1 MSGVNTATATLL
13 VMTAGVVCQDVD
25 VCGAGGGH
33 ICDLSRVSLQ
43 SNYSKERR
51 PAAHPA
57 ERMRLNASIYLKDI
71 LEVAEFK
78 QQLRFAI
85 YGLIHL
91 QFHNISN
98 SLEVVVRFYWKD
110 PRIIPNVE
118 HMRGHD
124 NLGSYVN
131 LVGSCW
137 KERIWMPDIYILHT
151 IKIREPSYIFEPS
164 SLR

>member
-51 PAAHPA
+51 PTAHPA

-85 YGLIHL
+85 YDLIHL
-91 QFHNISN
+91 QFHNFIIS
-98 SLEVVVRFYWKD
+98 LIVWR
-110 PRIIPNVE
+110 
-118 HMRGHD
+118 
-124 NLGSYVN
+124 
-131 LVGSCW
+131 
-137 KERIWMPDIYILHT
+137 
-151 IKIREPSYIFEPS
+151 
-164 SLR
+164 